1 MTTKLAGEK
10 AMARNDL
17 AVKMDSGV
25 VRKAKIVAM
34 DRNITL
40 AQYLSE
46 KVAPLVERDYQE
58 TVARMA
64 EEAVG
69 DKASGRGRKPS
80 K

>member
-1 MTTKLAGEK
+1 MTTKLVGEK

-25 VRKAKIVAM
+25 VRKAKIVAL

-58 TVARMA
+58 TVAKMA
-64 EEAVG
+64 EEASG
-69 DKASGRGRKPS
+69 DKAAGRGRKPS